1 VVNPICAVGTG
12 PRDLENGGSVLSS
25 LGVVLSFNVCFD
37 SLGSFTQFN
46 WVLSKVLDDG
56 INQIIDVLVW
66 DEPGL
71 ETGEIITC
79 S

>member
-1 VVNPICAVGTG
+1 M
-12 PRDLENGGSVLSS
+12 
-25 LGVVLSFNVCFD
+25 
-37 SLGSFTQFN
+37 
-46 WVLSKVLDDG
+46 LSKVLDDG